1 MFSPPRELPPGAQP
15 NFLITWADDLEITNL
30 QAHGLVPVRV
40 RRPTSAGELMLID
53 SIPELLSRFWQ
64 EIAARPTGPLAF
76 RFYLQPAMATFFAIR
91 DGLRDA
97 RAGNPPYFWSL
108 FTDPQHRREQ
118 IRGGWQSIGKIIVL
132 AIALD
137 VVYQV
142 IVLRG
147 LRPFEAIFIAFLLAV
162 APYLLLRG
170 LVTRLVRRRIG
181 PKAGG
186 TQGSRLAAQEGD

>member
-1 MFSPPRELPPGAQP
+1 
-15 NFLITWADDLEITNL
+15 
-30 QAHGLVPVRV
+30 
-40 RRPTSAGELMLID
+40 MLID
-53 SIPELLSRFWQ
+53 SIPDILSRFWQ

-76 RFYLQPAMATFFAIR
+76 RFYLQPAMAAFFAVR

-108 FTDPQHRREQ
+108 FTDPQHRRGQ
-118 IRGGWQSIGKIIVL
+118 IRSGWRSIGKIIVL

-137 VVYQV
+137 VVYQI

-147 LRPFEAIFIAFLLAV
+147 LRPLEAVFIAFLLAV

-170 LVTRLVRRRIG
+170 LVTRLARRRIG
-181 PKAGG
+181 PKARG
-186 TQGSRLAAQEGD
+186 TQGSRVAAQEGD